1 MSGDN
6 FNEHCEA
13 LLVRCNCRNTQ
24 AVTRHLESL
33 CNILR

>member
-13 LLVRCNCRNTQ
+13 LFVRYNRRNTQ
-24 AVTRHLESL
+24 AVTRHPGSL